1 MPGKRFTTELHP
13 QALGL
18 WILTIHEVVVTT
30 VAQGWNTSMAIPHLS
45 CPGPTSFN

>member
-1 MPGKRFTTELHP
+1 MPGKCFTTELHP

-30 VAQGWNTSMAIPHLS
+30 VAQGRTTSMAVLHLS
-45 CPGPTSFN
+45 CPGPASFN

>member
-1 MPGKRFTTELHP
+1 MPEKHFTPELHP

-30 VAQGWNTSMAIPHLS
+30 VAQGRNIFMAIPHLS
-45 CPGPTSFN
+45 CPGPASFN